1 MQWLL
6 KGGKYSGN
14 EKMVEIKH
22 KNANGPRIMRLLATS
37 IDVAIKL
44 DATNTDRH
52 T

>member
-6 KGGKYSGN
+6 KDGKYSGS

-22 KNANGPRIMRLLATS
+22 KIANGPRLMRLLATS
-37 IDVAIKL
+37 IDVAIKMS
-44 DATNTDRH
+44 AKNMDRQ

>member
-6 KGGKYSGN
+6 KCGKYSGN
-14 EKMVEIKH
+14 EKMVEMKH
-22 KNANGPRIMRLLATS
+22 KNANGLRILPWLATS

-44 DATNTDRH
+44 NATNMDRH